1 MRSFLLTIILIKI
14 RLRLRFSFKP
24 ITSMYVCLC
33 KGITDTQ
40 IRAAIQD
47 GASSFKDVRNCLGVA
62 SQCGKCGIQ
71 TREIL
76 REFLQDSNNEQE
88 LFYALS

>member
-1 MRSFLLTIILIKI
+1 MIRIKI
-14 RLRLRFSFKP
+14 NVSSRLNFEPNLH
-24 ITSMYVCLC
+24 MYVCLC
-33 KGITDTQ
+33 KGITDSQ

-47 GASSFKDVRNCLGVA
+47 GASSFKDVRNSLGVA
-62 SQCGKCGIQ
+62 SQCGKCGIL

-76 REFLQDSNNEQE
+76 RESLQDSNNEQE

>member
-1 MRSFLLTIILIKI
+1 
-14 RLRLRFSFKP
+14 
-24 ITSMYVCLC
+24 MYVCLC

-40 IRAAIQD
+40 IRAAITD
-47 GASSFKDVRNCLGVA
+47 GASSLREVRNRLGVA

-76 REFLQDSNNEQE
+76 RETLVDNMQEQQ

>member
-1 MRSFLLTIILIKI
+1 
-14 RLRLRFSFKP
+14 
-24 ITSMYVCLC
+24 MYVCLC

-40 IRAAIQD
+40 IRAAITN
-47 GASSFKDVRNCLGVA
+47 GASSLREVRNTLGVA

-76 REFLQDSNNEQE
+76 RETLVDNLQEQQ
-88 LFYALS
+88 LCYALS

>member
-1 MRSFLLTIILIKI
+1 
-14 RLRLRFSFKP
+14 
-24 ITSMYVCLC
+24 MYVCLC

-40 IRAAIQD
+40 IRAAIED
-47 GASSFKDVRNCLGVA
+47 GASSLRDVRNTLGVA
-62 SQCGKCGIQ
+62 SQCGKCGIL

-76 REFLQDSNNEQE
+76 RETLTDNLQEQE